1 MAGVER
7 VVEVPGGTAVS
18 SRDGSIDL
26 TGRDR
31 DPDPGN
37 SQPKLVPMP
46 VFVTVS
52 LPPAATPIH
61 G

>member
-1 MAGVER
+1 MAGAER
-7 VVEVPGGTAVS
+7 VVEVPGGIAVS
-18 SRDGSIDL
+18 SRDGSNDL
-26 TGRDR
+26 TDR
-31 DPDPGN
+31 DPEPGK